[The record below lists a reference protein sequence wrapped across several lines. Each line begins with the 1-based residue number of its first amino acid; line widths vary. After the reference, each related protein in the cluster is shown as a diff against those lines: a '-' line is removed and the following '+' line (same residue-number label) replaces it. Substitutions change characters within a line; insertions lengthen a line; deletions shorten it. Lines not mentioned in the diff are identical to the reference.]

1 MSDQPGIPESVRA
14 AISVPDLVPSPLGDL
29 HFFDGVPALESVNT
43 IYDLL
48 DLVRGIEVYLNTIPG
63 ASLVAMRKGFRS
75 VGVDG
80 AGVLGITA
88 PRANSAASSSPRT
101 PRPLW
106 VNVPGP
112 GSGRAD
118 GHREPAELAVRARRF
133 LVPLR
138 RRPGPGWPG

>member
-29 HFFDGVPALESVNT
+29 HFFDGVPALESVDT

-75 VGVDG
+75 VGVG
-80 AGVLGITA
+80 APEYSATPHPGRT
-88 PRANSAASSSPRT
+88 PAASSSPRI
-101 PRPLW
+101 PRPPTGQCSW
-106 VNVPGP
+106 T
-112 GSGRAD
+112 
-118 GHREPAELAVRARRF
+118 
-133 LVPLR
+133 
-138 RRPGPGWPG
+138 